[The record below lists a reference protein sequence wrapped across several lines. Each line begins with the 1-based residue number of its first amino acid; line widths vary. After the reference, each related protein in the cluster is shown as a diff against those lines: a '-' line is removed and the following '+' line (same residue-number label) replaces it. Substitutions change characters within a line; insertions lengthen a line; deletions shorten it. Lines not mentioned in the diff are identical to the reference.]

1 MKEINATELY
11 ALLKPKTVVNIGAF
25 DCVDAVKF
33 AELGCDVQAFEPMDV
48 EMHTHP
54 NVKLHRVAVSNAD
67 KFTQFFCSDNGC
79 SGSLREPK
87 NHLKIWPRVAFPKK
101 QSVECVK
108 LDTWY
113 QTFKKP
119 IDLIFA
125 DVNGAEAE
133 MIEGATETLKNTK
146 YLFLEVSDKELY
158 KGQKSMEEIIAM
170 LPGWKLVAVYNDYE
184 RFADI
189 LLKNESYN

>member
-1 MKEINATELY
+1 MQEIKAAELY
-11 ALLKPKTVVNIGAF
+11 ELLKPKTVLNIGAF

-33 AELGCDVQAFEPMDV
+33 AELGCEVHAFEPMAV
-48 EMHTHP
+48 KMHTHP
-54 NVKLHRVAVSNAD
+54 NVKLYPVAVSND
-67 KFTQFFCSDNGC
+67 NKFTQFYVSDNGC

-87 NHLKIWPRVAFPKK
+87 NHLTIWPRVTFPKK
-101 QSVECVK
+101 QSVECIK

-113 QTFKKP
+113 STFKKP

-125 DVNGAEAE
+125 DVNGSEAE

-158 KGQKSMEEIIAM
+158 NGQKSMDEIIAM

-189 LLKNESYN
+189 LLKNNG